1 MKRPVKLGIA
11 SLKALSA
18 FVVLGA
24 ATHAG
29 VPYLPEIGPPPM
41 RVAVVKS
48 PPSGVVKLMETPA
61 VVATN
66 LPSIADAKISASGT
80 NAVNL
85 AAPLGSVMP
94 VAPTFVI
101 ETPDQTLGDTFAASV
116 FALPTP
122 DLLGISPQMLAS
134 YFHPV
139 QGGTNF
145 FAPNDP
151 FHVVFMPPL
160 PPLLPALAPDTS
172 SHAEY
177 IVK

>member
-18 FVVLGA
+18 FVALGA
-24 ATHAG
+24 VAHAG
-29 VPYLPEIGPPPM
+29 VPYLPQIGPPPL
-41 RVAVVKS
+41 RVTVVKS
-48 PPSGVVKLMETPA
+48 PPLNQIMFKEIPGVA
-61 VVATN
+61 ATN
-66 LPSIADAKISASGT
+66 LSAVAEAKTSAVAT

-85 AAPLGSVMP
+85 TAP
-94 VAPTFVI
+94 VASAPFII
-101 ETPDQTLGDTFAASV
+101 ETPNQSLGDTFAASV

-122 DLLGISPQMLAS
+122 DLLGISPQMLAT
-134 YFHPV
+134 YFRPV

-160 PPLLPALAPDTS
+160 PPLLPALVPNTS